1 MISKRL
7 KGQKKSI
14 IRQIV
19 DSAPQNSVN
28 LGLGELKISTFPKK
42 NEIISEIL
50 GKEEIGYTPNAGLP
64 ALIEEIKRYYNQQAE
79 YVCVTN
85 GAEEA
90 IFATLFSLLD
100 SGDEVLLADPDYPAY
115 YSIAK
120 LLKVVPKRLSLDPT
134 NNFQLDRSSLQKSVT
149 SHTKAIVISNPSNP
163 LGITYSQTDLDFIIK
178 IANENNLVL
187 IVDEIYNELI
197 LKGPRNSLID
207 QTDNIIVVSGLSKS
221 YQLTGWRL
229 GWAVTNKS
237 ELAKAITVS
246 HQYISTC
253 AGYVAQRLAQKIL
266 AQHQENSLDLL
277 RHSLHHNKD
286 LATKIINKNTDWH
299 ILKSQ
304 AAPYLFLNIK
314 ENSLEFAKQ
323 KAATGVVI
331 IPGEAFGKNGTG
343 WIRLNYA
350 VSEKQLVKGLKLLAK

>member
-7 KGQKKSI
+7 KGQNKSI

-28 LGLGELKISTFPKK
+28 LGLGELKISTFSQK
-42 NEIISEIL
+42 NDIISEIV
-50 GKEEIGYTPNAGLP
+50 KNEDIRYTPNAGLP
-64 ALIEEIKRYYNQQAE
+64 GLIEEIKKYYNQQTE

-100 SGDEVLLADPDYPAY
+100 SGDEILLADPDYPAY

-120 LLKVVPKRLSLDPT
+120 LLEAVPKRFSLDPDK
-134 NNFQLDRSSLQKSVT
+134 NFQLDRSSLQNSVT
-149 SHTKAIVISNPSNP
+149 SHTKAIIISNPSNP

-197 LKGPRNSLID
+197 LKDRRKSLID
-207 QTDNIIVVSGLSKS
+207 QMDDIVVVSGLSKA

-229 GWAVTNKS
+229 GWAITKQAH
-237 ELAKAITVS
+237 LARAITVS

-253 AGYVAQRLAQKIL
+253 AGYVSQRLAIEIL
-266 AQHQENSLDLL
+266 QQHQE
-277 RHSLHHNKD
+277 HSLTSLRVKLQQNKV
-286 LATKIINKNTDWH
+286 LACSLIENKSNWKI
-299 ILKSQ
+299 LPSQ
-304 AAPYLFLNIK
+304 AAPYLFIK
-314 ENSLEFAKQ
+314 IELDSLEFAKQ
-323 KAATGVVI
+323 KATEGVIVV
-331 IPGEAFGKNGTG
+331 PGTAFGKNGAG

-350 VSEKQLVKGLKLLAK
+350 VPENQLVKGLKLLIK